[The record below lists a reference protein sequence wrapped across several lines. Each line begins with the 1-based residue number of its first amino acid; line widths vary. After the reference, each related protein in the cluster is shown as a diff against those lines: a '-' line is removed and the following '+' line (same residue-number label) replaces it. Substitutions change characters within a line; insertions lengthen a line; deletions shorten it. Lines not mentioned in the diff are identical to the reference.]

1 MNKIN
6 HKYIF
11 FHALRSALLFIAV
24 FFIYDILINLE
35 KLWNKENPEKSKY
48 NYYLNKIIKFTVIL
62 IIDLFILYF
71 ASIFFNIEF

>member
-48 NYYLNKIIKFTVIL
+48 NYYLNKIIK
-62 IIDLFILYF
+62 LFILYF
-71 ASIFFNIEF
+71 ASIFFNIDF